1 MPFTRT
7 DHICTVPTDWKLWR
21 YMSFAKFMNMLMLD
35 QMHFHVASGF
45 NDDFEGTVPES
56 VRDIMEEEYAAAAE
70 EGDFPE
76 NGLEEHKKLV
86 GVLRDITYLS
96 CWHNKGHESAAMWS
110 KYGNE
115 DGAVAIESS
124 VGNLRDAL
132 TTAEDQV
139 YIGKVEYT
147 IFNEDNREDDE
158 DDLSDVDPA
167 ELNPK
172 FLLTNEESNIFSP
185 FLYKRKSFDYEDEI
199 RAIIQK
205 PVYADDEDEEG
216 ALPIRIQT
224 DDGWKH
230 LKDERDPDRD
240 GVDPHILVS
249 QLIDRIHV
257 SPGSRDWILD
267 TIREAVKAK
276 EGLPTDEDEVKSFVV
291 ESQLDDNPVFSPDSE

>member
-1 MPFTRT
+1 
-7 DHICTVPTDWKLWR
+7 
-21 YMSFAKFMNMLMLD
+21 
-35 QMHFHVASGF
+35 
-45 NDDFEGTVPES
+45 
-56 VRDIMEEEYAAAAE
+56 
-70 EGDFPE
+70 
-76 NGLEEHKKLV
+76 
-86 GVLRDITYLS
+86 
-96 CWHNKGHESAAMWS
+96 MWS

>member
-1 MPFTRT
+1 
-7 DHICTVPTDWKLWR
+7 
-21 YMSFAKFMNMLMLD
+21 MSFAKFMNILLLN
-35 QMHFHVASGF
+35 QLHFHVASGF
-45 NDDFEGTVPES
+45 NDNFEGTVPES
-56 VRDIMEEEYAAAAE
+56 VKDIMEEEYAAAAE
-70 EGDFPE
+70 EGDFPQ

-124 VGNLRDAL
+124 VGNLRNAL
-132 TTAEDQV
+132 TSAEHQV
-139 YIGKVEYT
+139 HIGKVEYT
-147 IFNEDNREDDE
+147 IFNEDNRSDDE
-158 DDLSDVDPA
+158 DDLSDVDPE

-172 FLLTNEESNIFSP
+172 FLLTNEDSNIFSP

-224 DDGWKH
+224 DDGWKY
-230 LKDERDPDRD
+230 LKDETQSDRKGIDPY
-240 GVDPHILVS
+240 VLVT

-257 SPGSRDWILD
+257 SPGSKGWILD

-276 EGLPTDEDEVKSFVV
+276 EGLPTDEEDVQEFVV

>member
-1 MPFTRT
+1 MPYTES
-7 DHICTVPTDWKLWR
+7 DHIETVPPEAKLWR

-35 QMHFHVASGF
+35 QLHFHVASGF
-45 NDDFEGTVPES
+45 NDDFEGTVPEA
-56 VRDIMEEEYAAAAE
+56 VKEVMEEEYAEAAE
-70 EGDFPE
+70 NGDFPE
-76 NGLEEHKKLV
+76 NGLEEHKKLI

-124 VGNLRDAL
+124 VRNLRRAL
-132 TTAEDQV
+132 TPTEHQV
-139 YIGKVEYT
+139 HIGKVEYT
-147 IFNEDNREDDE
+147 IFNEDYREESE
-158 DDLSDVDPA
+158 DDLSDVDPD

-172 FLLTNEESNIFSP
+172 FLLTNEEANVFSS

-199 RAIIQK
+199 RAIIQN
-205 PVYADDEDEEG
+205 PSYAESKDEEN

-224 DDGWKH
+224 DDGRKY
-230 LKDERDPDRD
+230 LKDETDSDQN
-240 GVDPHILVS
+240 GIDPHITVS
-249 QLIDRIHV
+249 ELIDKIHV
-257 SPGSRDWILD
+257 SPGSHDWILQ

-276 EGLPTDEDEVKSFVV
+276 RGLPTADEEVESFVV

>member
-1 MPFTRT
+1 MNLLVT
-7 DHICTVPTDWKLWR
+7 DTL
-21 YMSFAKFMNMLMLD
+21 
-35 QMHFHVASGF
+35 HFHVASGF
-45 NDDFEGTVPES
+45 EDDFEGTVPEA
-56 VRDIMEEEYAAAAE
+56 VRDAMEEEYTAAAE
-70 EGDFPE
+70 EGNFPA

-96 CWHNKGHESAAMWS
+96 CWHDKGYESAAMWS

-132 TTAEDQV
+132 TSTEHQV
-139 YIGKVEYT
+139 YIGKVGYT
-147 IFNEDNREDDE
+147 IFNEDNRGEDE
-158 DDLSDVDPA
+158 DDLSDVGPE

-172 FLLTNEESNIFSP
+172 FLLTNEDSNIFSP

-205 PVYADDEDEEG
+205 PSYAESEDEEG

-230 LKDERDPDRD
+230 LKEETNPDRK

-257 SPGSRDWILD
+257 APGSRNWILE
-267 TIREAVKAK
+267 TIQEAVKAK
-276 EGLPTDEDEVKSFVV
+276 EGLPTDKEEVKSFVV